1 VLCCAFGP
9 NPARASGFDIHGFGT
24 YVVLL
29 EVNAS
34 NSKGRLGESTSRRIV
49 SANWS
54 MDLNR
59 TTAAFG
65 KVGPLGPCDVATAQE
80 TNRTQADAGIWAA
93 VSHHAYVA
101 GSYAIFLFPIK
112 GTSFVAALSD

>member
-1 VLCCAFGP
+1 MLCCAFGP
-9 NPARASGFDIHGFGT
+9 NPARAGGFDIHGFGT
-24 YVVLL
+24 YIVLL

-34 NSKGRLGESTSRRIV
+34 NSKGRLSEATSRRIA

-65 KVGPLGPCDVATAQE
+65 KVDPLGPCDVTTPREPSRA
-80 TNRTQADAGIWAA
+80 QADAGMWAA

-101 GSYAIFLFPIK
+101 ASPLIFLFPINE
-112 GTSFVAALSD
+112 TSFAAAWSD